1 MNLGNFRQVISSSHQ
16 PIHTFYLFTLFI
28 SKQIF
33 SFLPL
38 PLIMVLLSIVF
49 GFLALLYWY
58 RFVKIFDKK
67 IAFYSTL
74 LVLCFPL
81 FFVANTNIMYESEL
95 LFFQIAALYY
105 FFRALKKNSL
115 ASSILSGILWGISQ
129 SIFIGS
135 LVTLPIY
142 LLFFFLGK
150 KKKLLFPALFITT
163 AIITTIL
170 IDLIVLP
177 NPQLIVNKYLTL
189 AFIPNYDKNYSLLI
203 FFLRIMRNFL
213 FHPLMI
219 LSASGLS
226 FFLIALFNL
235 WKNDRRKFI
244 VFTVWLTPYL
254 ILTQYWAGWLIGR
267 IALSLI
273 FPASLIIASASQNK
287 FFRILIVVA
296 ILATTGNYMIKQR
309 NKPPLYKSFSLI
321 KEADKRQGIAVLTSD
336 YNRFLYVENGIPI
349 FIYRGFGDTN
359 DEKEFILKNLKE
371 GKKVL
376 FDSSGLRFPYY
387 QFDSDFFQIL
397 SMGKIG
403 VSQGSKILS
412 EFDFKVYAQDP
423 SNKDIYFLEIIKF
436 AENKKPVGAKIFYP
450 NSLYYISQNRP
461 YRYDPFANLFYLILR
476 KKDPQYWWYE

>member
-16 PIHTFYLFTLFI
+16 PIHTFYLFTLFVT
-28 SKQIF
+28 KQIF
-33 SFLPL
+33 SFLPF
-38 PLIMVLLSIVF
+38 PSVTVLLSVFF
-49 GFLALLYWY
+49 GFLALIYWY

-67 IAFYSTL
+67 IAFFSAI

-105 FFRALKKNSL
+105 FFIAINKNSL
-115 ASSILSGILWGISQ
+115 KRGILSGILWGISQ

-150 KKKLLFPALFITT
+150 KKKLLFPSLFIIT

-170 IDLIVLP
+170 IDLIVLSDT
-177 NPQLIVNKYLTL
+177 QLIVNKYLTL
-189 AFIPNYDKNYSLLI
+189 AFIPNYDKNYGLLI

-213 FHPLMI
+213 FSPLMI

-235 WKNDRRKFI
+235 WKNNRRKFI
-244 VFTVWLTPYL
+244 IFAIWLTPYL

-273 FPASLIIASASQNK
+273 FPASLIIASSFQNK
-287 FFRILIVVA
+287 FFRIFIVAA
-296 ILATTGNYMIKQR
+296 ILATTGNYMIEQR

-321 KEADKRQGIAVLTSD
+321 KKADKRQGIAVLTSD
-336 YNRFLYVENGIPI
+336 FNRFLYVENGIPI
-349 FIYRGFGDTN
+349 FIYRGFGDTD

-371 GKKVL
+371 GRKVL
-376 FDSSGLRFPYY
+376 IDSSGLRFPYY

-403 VSQGSKILS
+403 LSQGSKILS
-412 EFDFKVYAQDP
+412 EFDFKVYAQDQ
-423 SNKDIYFLEIIKF
+423 SNKDIYFLEFIKL
-436 AENKKPVGAKIFYP
+436 ANNKTVGAKIFYP
-450 NSLYYISQNRP
+450 KSLYYISQNRP
-461 YRYDPFANLFYLILR
+461 YKYDPFANLFYLILR
-476 KKDPQYWWYE
+476 KKDPEYWWYE